1 MEKKFEK
8 KWLSPFLNEGG
19 VDLLKRMRT
28 YFFFFSFCKCKFTKQ
43 LDIK

>member
-1 MEKKFEK
+1 MKEKIFEK
-8 KWLSPFLNEGG
+8 LLNLFLNEGG

-28 YFFFFSFCKCKFTKQ
+28 YFFFIFNFKCNFTKQ